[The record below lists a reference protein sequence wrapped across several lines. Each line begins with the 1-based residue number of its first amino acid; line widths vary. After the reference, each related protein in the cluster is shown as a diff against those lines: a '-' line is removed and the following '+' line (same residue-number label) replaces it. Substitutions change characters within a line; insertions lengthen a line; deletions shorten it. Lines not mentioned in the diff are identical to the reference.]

1 MSRLRDSAVKL
12 SEVQTDRRGFLKGA
26 AAVAMSIS
34 FSGFAL
40 AEGIG
45 APAMVRAF
53 VGDTEPYPFV
63 LEPGG
68 TRWSGGGVEVDVVSE
83 DGAQKV
89 VIHAPKVM
97 LQRVQLRWTMR
108 TPEGTRVLGDAWERS
123 YGDLAWLPL
132 QAERVLPWYCMIAGR
147 DGTLGLGVRTDA
159 AAFAFWQ
166 VDAEGVSLWLDTR
179 NGGNGVSLGDRALIA
194 ATIVMVR
201 APQSISTFEATRALC
216 RRMVVTPMVAM
227 RGGNSMH
234 TVIGS
239 NDWYYA
245 YGQNKPANLL
255 RDAELMQEL
264 APKGHRPFTVIDD
277 GYQNPKKFPD
287 MAGLASAIDKIG
299 PVPGIWIRPIRPPKG
314 VNEQL
319 LLPKDRWG
327 IRTDRFA
334 THAYDPTIAEANKAV
349 LDVVREAT
357 GWGFKLLKHDF
368 TTYELLGQWGNE
380 MGASPTKGNWHFNDR
395 TRTNAEILATFY
407 QDLRVASGQ
416 DVVLQGCNT
425 VGHLSVGLFDTSR
438 IGDDVSGKEWERT
451 RKMGVNTLAFRLP
464 QHGEFFCVDADCIPL
479 TREVDWSHTK
489 RWLQLVAST
498 RSSLIVSAD
507 PSIIG
512 VEQKAALRE
521 AFALAVSD
529 KAHSEPLDWM
539 ESRTPIHWSGQPAYR
554 WDTPEG
560 ASPFAARLGA
570 PQEMIT
576 A

>member
-1 MSRLRDSAVKL
+1 MVRR

-26 AAVAMSIS
+26 AAVAGSFS
-34 FSGFAL
+34 FSGFAS
-40 AEGIG
+40 AEGMG
-45 APAMVRAF
+45 APFMVRAF
-53 VGDTEPYPFV
+53 VGETEPHPFA

-68 TRWSGGGVEVDVVSE
+68 MRWGGGGVEVEVANE

-97 LQRVQLRWTMR
+97 LQRVHLRWKMR
-108 TPEGTRVLGDAWERS
+108 TPEGTRVLSDAWERS

-132 QAERVLPWYCMIAGR
+132 QAERVLPWYCMVAGR
-147 DGTLGLGVRTDA
+147 DETLGFGVRTDA

-166 VDAEGVSLWLDTR
+166 VDSEGISLWLDTR
-179 NGGNGVSLGDRALIA
+179 NGGNGVSLGHRALIA
-194 ATIVMVR
+194 ATIVTVR
-201 APQSISTFEATRALC
+201 APKSISTFEATRALC
-216 RRMVVTPMVAM
+216 RRMVATPMVAI

-277 GYQNPKKFPD
+277 GYQDPKKFPD
-287 MAGLASAIDKIG
+287 MAGLASAINKIG
-299 PVPGIWIRPIRPPKG
+299 PVPGLWIRPIRPPKD
-314 VNEQL
+314 VNEKL

-334 THAYDPTIAEANKAV
+334 THAYDPTIVEANKAV

-380 MGASPTKGNWHFNDR
+380 MGASPTKGNWHFSDR

-407 QDLRVASGQ
+407 RDLRAASGP

-438 IGDDVSGKEWERT
+438 IGDDVSGKDWERT

-479 TREVDWSHTK
+479 TKEVEWNCTR

-498 RSSLIVSAD
+498 GSTLIVSAD
-507 PSIIG
+507 SSLVG
-512 VEQKAALRE
+512 GEQKAAIRE
-521 AFALAVSD
+521 AFALAVSSNA
-529 KAHSEPLDWM
+529 KSTPLDWM
-539 ESRTPIHWSGQPAYR
+539 DSRTPARWSGESSYQ
-554 WDTPEG
+554 WDSPEG
-560 ASPFAARLGA
+560 ADPFSARLDA
-570 PQEMIT
+570 SAETIT